1 MYKFGRTNTEEFPKG
16 GYFDEHFFL
25 RPREQVVPSDDLG
38 KRITWNRYLGV
49 YSSGPQ
55 LDMVHYTSILPHGPY
70 NTGLL
75 LLRNS
80 ARSGSTGGEDFLYR
94 AVQRGN
100 CFVRVASGWSSHS
113 GYQY

>member
-1 MYKFGRTNTEEFPKG
+1 MGSKLPLKPAEVLNAIFLIPCKKLGTNTEQFPKV

-25 RPREQVVPSDDLG
+25 CPREQVVPSGDLG

-55 LDMVHYTSILPHGPY
+55 LDTSILPHGPY

-75 LLRNS
+75 LPRNS
-80 ARSGSTGGEDFLYR
+80 AHSGSTAERTFFIG
-94 AVQRGN
+94 
-100 CFVRVASGWSSHS
+100 
-113 GYQY
+113 